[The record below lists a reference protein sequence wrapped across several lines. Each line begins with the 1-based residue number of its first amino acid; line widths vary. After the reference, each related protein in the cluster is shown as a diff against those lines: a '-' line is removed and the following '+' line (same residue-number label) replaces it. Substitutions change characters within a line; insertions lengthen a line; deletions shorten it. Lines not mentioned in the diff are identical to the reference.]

1 MSELDSLVVDGTH
14 EKRRPVTPASL
25 PPLQDGGS
33 LPGSAY
39 ATATTFEVECKTSA
53 DGAGSDSGS
62 DAGSDD
68 SGPPST
74 DLTDEQIAEFVK
86 KYPWMSDDA
95 VRKLVLLFKSWDEDG
110 SGEISCDEMGEM
122 LRKVVRELFDKMDS
136 DNSGSI
142 NVKELAE
149 LTSQMGVTMTKSELE
164 DQVRAMQGGVG
175 KLSDGVSFEQFDAWW
190 NGEYE
195 NGEVS
200 SEELMDLFAEVD
212 EDGSGEVDI
221 MEFLNMIA
229 LKMEGK
235 KDLADRSAF
244 QMVRAALESVRDDVR
259 AIYGSS
265 AKPKGALERMR
276 ELEAEGGERC
286 CFFRPDGNTVADK
299 LRKIWDMA
307 QVVLLTY
314 VALAVPYRMGFQKEV
329 PFGTTWFWVEVIVD
343 VYFML
348 DIWINF
354 RTAYRTEE
362 GELITNPRKI
372 ARNYFRGW
380 FAIDA
385 AACFP
390 VTYIGLIIAGT
401 DSDQQGA
408 QKVKALK
415 IVRLLRLAKMLRL
428 ARLKRLIKRVDEEF
442 PGIWTVSQLTSLVLI
457 IMYVSHL
464 FACGWYMVGL
474 DKQILPDGQELLG
487 WVHRAPN
494 GADEKWGPEVGWTTR
509 YIDAYYYAITT
520 LTTVGYGDKLP
531 VTDSEKLYSIA
542 TELAGGMIF
551 GILAGTLSAMLTEAG
566 AAAAEVENELD
577 QIKGFMLSKAVS
589 KDTRRVIMAKMESFY
604 KGKGL
609 FDEDEILDK
618 LPPKFKKRLL
628 VEMYRPQLTSC
639 PLFQGLDNNIITQ
652 LAMVM
657 KPYLAI
663 EGDIIVQENQV
674 GEQMFMIVKGE
685 VRLDSKCAPKVQGK
699 VWVDGAFFGEL
710 PMLGLANGELRN
722 QHVYTVEAVVESQ
735 LSVLHLSD
743 MEDMERDYPVSA
755 YHSHRMD
762 IQIRHVSRALP
773 NFVIS
778 FGHRYSSLKCGSWQP
793 SVRSDSVLR

>member
-1 MSELDSLVVDGTH
+1 VAGWRVHTTGGGGPSASSAEAGQAAALPLRPPPPPVGRVVEDVMSELDSLVADP
-14 EKRRPVTPASL
+14 KRRPVTPGSL
-25 PPLQDGGS
+25 PPLQDAP
-33 LPGSAY
+33 LPGSAPY
-39 ATATTFEVECKTSA
+39 AMPGSTFEVEGKA
-53 DGAGSDSGS
+53 DDGDDGASDSG
-62 DAGSDD
+62 GSDD

-74 DLTDEQIAEFVK
+74 DLTDEQIADFIE
-86 KYPWMSDDA
+86 KYPWMSDES
-95 VRKLVLLFKSWDEDG
+95 VRKLIELFKSWDEDG
-110 SGEISCDEMGEM
+110 SGEISCEEMGEM
-122 LRKVVRELFDKMDS
+122 LRKVVRDLFDKMDS

-142 NVKELAE
+142 NVKELAD
-149 LTSQMGVTMTKSELE
+149 LTSQMGVSMSKNELE
-164 DQVRAMQGGVG
+164 DEVRAMKGGQG
-175 KLSDGVSFEQFDAWW
+175 KLSDGVSFDEFDRWW

-200 SEELMDLFAEVD
+200 SEELMDLFMEVD

-221 MEFLNMIA
+221 MEFLDMIA

-235 KDLADRSAF
+235 DLDERSAF

-286 CFFRPDGNTVADK
+286 CFFRPDGNTPADK
-299 LRKIWDMA
+299 LRKLWDVA

-314 VALAVPYRMGFQKEV
+314 VALAVPYRMGFQKDV
-329 PFGTTWFWVEVIVD
+329 PFNTSWFWVEVVVD

-348 DIWINF
+348 DILINF

-362 GELITNPRKI
+362 GELVTSPKKI
-372 ARNYFRGW
+372 SRNYLKGW
-380 FAIDA
+380 FAIDIC
-385 AACFP
+385 ACFP
-390 VTYIGLIIAGT
+390 VTYIGLIISGT

-415 IVRLLRLAKMLRL
+415 IIRLLRLAKMLRL
-428 ARLKRLIKRVDEEF
+428 ARLKRLIKRIDEEF
-442 PGIWTVSQLTSLVLI
+442 PGLWTVSQLFSLVVI

-474 DKQILPDGQELLG
+474 DKQTLPDQQELLG

-494 GADEKWGPEVGWTTR
+494 GADEPWGPEVEWTTR

-531 VTDSEKLYSIA
+531 VTDSEKMYSIA

-577 QIKGFMLSKAVS
+577 MIKGFMLSKSVG
-589 KDTRRVIMAKMESFY
+589 KETRRTIMSKMETFY

-609 FDEDEILDK
+609 YDESEILDK

-628 VEMYRPQLTSC
+628 VEMYKPQLTS
-639 PLFQGLDNNIITQ
+639 
-652 LAMVM
+652 
-657 KPYLAI
+657 
-663 EGDIIVQENQV
+663 
-674 GEQMFMIVKGE
+674 
-685 VRLDSKCAPKVQGK
+685 
-699 VWVDGAFFGEL
+699 
-710 PMLGLANGELRN
+710 
-722 QHVYTVEAVVESQ
+722 
-735 LSVLHLSD
+735 
-743 MEDMERDYPVSA
+743 
-755 YHSHRMD
+755 
-762 IQIRHVSRALP
+762 
-773 NFVIS
+773 
-778 FGHRYSSLKCGSWQP
+778 
-793 SVRSDSVLR
+793 

>member
-1 MSELDSLVVDGTH
+1 MSELESLVADSAHG
-14 EKRRPVTPASL
+14 KRRPVPASL
-25 PPLQDGGS
+25 PPLRDAA

-39 ATATTFEVECKTSA
+39 AMGTAFEAESKTA
-53 DGAGSDSGS
+53 EGGATAGGDSRS

-74 DLTDEQIAEFVK
+74 DLTDEEIANFIV
-86 KYPWMSDDA
+86 KYPWMSHDA
-95 VRKLVLLFKSWDEDG
+95 VRKLIELFKSWDEDG
-110 SGEISCDEMGEM
+110 SGEISCEEMGAM
-122 LRKVVRELFDKMDS
+122 LRRVVRELFDKIDADS
-136 DNSGSI
+136 SGSI

-149 LTSQMGVTMTKSELE
+149 LTSQLGVTMSKTELE
-164 DQVRAMQGGVG
+164 DQVRAMQAGVG

-200 SEELMDLFAEVD
+200 SEELMDLFSEVD

-229 LKMEGK
+229 LKMEGQR
-235 KDLADRSAF
+235 DLADRSAF

-286 CFFRPDGNTVADK
+286 CLFRPDGNTTADR

-307 QVVLLTY
+307 QVVLLAY
-314 VALAVPYRMGFQKEV
+314 VALAVPYRMGFQKDV
-329 PFGTTWFWVEVIVD
+329 PFDTTWFWIEVVVD

-362 GELITNPRKI
+362 GVLEVRPRWI
-372 ARNYFRGW
+372 ARHYMRGW

-390 VTYIGLIIAGT
+390 VTYIGLIVAGT

-415 IVRLLRLAKMLRL
+415 IIRLLRLAKMLRL
-428 ARLKRLIKRVDEEF
+428 ARLKRLIKRIDEEI

-457 IMYVSHL
+457 IMYVAHL

-474 DKQILPDGQELLG
+474 DKQMLPDGQELLG

-494 GADEKWGPEVGWTTR
+494 GADAEWGPEVGWTTR

-531 VTDSEKLYSIA
+531 VTDREKLYSIT

-551 GILAGTLSAMLTEAG
+551 GMLAGTLSSMLTEAG

-577 QIKGFMLSKAVS
+577 QIKGFMMSKAVS
-589 KDTRRVIMAKMESFY
+589 KETRRDIMAKMETFY

-609 FDEDEILDK
+609 FDEAEILGK
-618 LPPKFKKRLL
+618 LPPKFKKR
-628 VEMYRPQLTSC
+628 
-639 PLFQGLDNNIITQ
+639 
-652 LAMVM
+652 
-657 KPYLAI
+657 
-663 EGDIIVQENQV
+663 
-674 GEQMFMIVKGE
+674 
-685 VRLDSKCAPKVQGK
+685 
-699 VWVDGAFFGEL
+699 
-710 PMLGLANGELRN
+710 
-722 QHVYTVEAVVESQ
+722 
-735 LSVLHLSD
+735 
-743 MEDMERDYPVSA
+743 
-755 YHSHRMD
+755 
-762 IQIRHVSRALP
+762 
-773 NFVIS
+773 
-778 FGHRYSSLKCGSWQP
+778 
-793 SVRSDSVLR
+793 